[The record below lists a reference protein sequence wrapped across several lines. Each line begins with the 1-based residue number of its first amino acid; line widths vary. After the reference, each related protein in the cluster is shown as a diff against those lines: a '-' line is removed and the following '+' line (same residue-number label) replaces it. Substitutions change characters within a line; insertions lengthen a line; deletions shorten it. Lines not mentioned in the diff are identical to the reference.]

1 MGISDEL
8 RDLAATPPEATAL
21 SASLADQAIGFA
33 VRARRVAH
41 MKVAAAVSA
50 VTIAAAGVGIG
61 IVTSNNDSELPT
73 TTPVV
78 TITSTPSGSPS
89 SPQSPSSQSPSQ
101 EPSSAPVLEQSPAP
115 QQPVEV
121 QSAPEQTTG
130 PEPEKNIVERIIDTL
145 ASIPQWVIDQF
156 THQDQPA
163 DPGQT
168 TSPSVSP
175 EPSSTSP
182 SSAAPSSPA
191 TPDQTCTLKKEWRNG
206 GPSPQEGGSVTRSP
220 EDGRDSV
227 SPIDCGRYRDYL
239 QSPGANGSPTPSPVQ
254 PGGTTPVCTLIVK
267 QDGSA
272 ERNVTVP
279 CEVPPT
285 PTPSP
290 SGGDS
295 TNQPKPSD
303 NGSGNKGASDQ
314 KSSGSP
320 SGSKAPR

>member
-89 SPQSPSSQSPSQ
+89 SPQSPSSQSPSR

-220 EDGRDSV
+220 EDDRDSV
-227 SPIDCGRYRDYL
+227 SSIDCGRYRDYL
-239 QSPGANGSPTPSPVQ
+239 QSPGANGSPTPRAS
-254 PGGTTPVCTLIVK
+254 
-267 QDGSA
+267 GSA
-272 ERNVTVP
+272 SW
-279 CEVPPT
+279 PPACRWAATSST
-285 PTPSP
+285 PT
-290 SGGDS
+290 
-295 TNQPKPSD
+295 T
-303 NGSGNKGASDQ
+303 
-314 KSSGSP
+314 
-320 SGSKAPR
+320 

>member
-89 SPQSPSSQSPSQ
+89 SPQSLSSQSPSQ

-168 TSPSVSP
+168 TTTTQTSSAESPTPSEQS
-175 EPSSTSP
+175 SSTSP
-182 SSAAPSSPA
+182 TSSQQQSRSSSSSATPFPAEKPSSS
-191 TPDQTCTLKKEWRNG
+191 D
-206 GPSPQEGGSVTRSP
+206 
-220 EDGRDSV
+220 
-227 SPIDCGRYRDYL
+227 
-239 QSPGANGSPTPSPVQ
+239 
-254 PGGTTPVCTLIVK
+254 GTTPKCQIVMEWK
-267 QDGSA
+267 
-272 ERNVTVP
+272 N
-279 CEVPPT
+279 
-285 PTPSP
+285 
-290 SGGDS
+290 
-295 TNQPKPSD
+295 
-303 NGSGNKGASDQ
+303 NKGETHQRSIEVDCAS
-314 KSSGSP
+314 KTPMPRGSTSGSP
-320 SGSKAPR
+320 SNTVPKDINPADLKCTLIITQEGQESTATPSSSPVSSSSPVKCPPVPW

>member
-89 SPQSPSSQSPSQ
+89 SPQSPSSQ

-182 SSAAPSSPA
+182 SSAAPGSPA

-314 KSSGSP
+314 KSSGPP
-320 SGSKAPR
+320 SDSKAPR